1 MKKQEVLMELTE
13 EQYQRLMFSAQ
24 VLKVMDAA
32 GDSGENLSVIM
43 GDISR
48 HLSEMIL
55 DVLEEVSN

>member
-1 MKKQEVLMELTE
+1 MELTE

-24 VLKVMDAA
+24 ILKVMDAA